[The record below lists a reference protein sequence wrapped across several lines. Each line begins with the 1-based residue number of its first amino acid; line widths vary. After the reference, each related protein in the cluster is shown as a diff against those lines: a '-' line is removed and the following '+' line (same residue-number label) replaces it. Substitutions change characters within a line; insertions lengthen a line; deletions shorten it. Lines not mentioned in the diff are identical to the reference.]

1 MKSLRGSSPLN
12 SAHAELG
19 AHSSRS
25 ESAVI
30 VEAALWEKLGQSR
43 RNPLDP
49 QWLGEIY
56 SPSLS
61 HELRRAV
68 SEQLGLLAARG
79 WPVIASLIERH
90 GPSPDLVHAAGL
102 CHQEQ
107 ARDWLLTQLR
117 QNEAASR
124 HADPALLDALQ
135 CWGSAL
141 TLSELSPI
149 LQAPSQSIRLTGLQ
163 LLRFKAHQLDAQ
175 ALLTLCA
182 PCLEDWRDPVTIAAI
197 RLLQRRDDPCISDA
211 LAQICRQGSEASA
224 QAALKA
230 LGCIATQHSR
240 ALLQE
245 LADELLPGERR
256 RQAMR
261 QLEQQLGT

>member
-1 MKSLRGSSPLN
+1 VS
-12 SAHAELG
+12 
-19 AHSSRS
+19 
-25 ESAVI
+25 VI
-30 VEAALWEKLGQSR
+30 DEAALWERLSQSR

-49 QWLGEIY
+49 SWLGETY

-61 HELRRAV
+61 AALRAAL
-68 SEQLGLLAARG
+68 SEQLGLMAGRG

-102 CHQEQ
+102 CHQEP

-135 CWGSAL
+135 CWGAAL
-141 TLSELSPI
+141 TLSELTPI
-149 LQAPSQSIRLTGLQ
+149 LQAPSQSMRLTGLR

-175 ALLTLCA
+175 ELLSLCA
-182 PCLEDWRDPVTIAAI
+182 PCLEDWRDPVTVAAI
-197 RLLQRRDDPCISDA
+197 RLLQRRDDPSISEA
-211 LAQICRQGSEASA
+211 LAQIGRQGSEASA

-230 LGCIATQHSR
+230 LGCIATPHSR

-245 LADELLPGERR
+245 LADELLPGERQ

-261 QLEQQLGT
+261 QLEQQLDM

>member
-1 MKSLRGSSPLN
+1 MS
-12 SAHAELG
+12 
-19 AHSSRS
+19 
-25 ESAVI
+25 VI
-30 VEAALWEKLGQSR
+30 DEAALWERLLQSR

-49 QWLGEIY
+49 SWLGETY

-61 HELRRAV
+61 AALRAAI
-68 SEQLGLLAARG
+68 SEQLGLMAGRG
-79 WPVIASLIERH
+79 WPVIAILIERH

-102 CHQEQ
+102 CHQEP

-124 HADPALLDALQ
+124 QPANSDPANSRADPALLDALQ
-135 CWGSAL
+135 CWGAAL

-149 LQAPSQSIRLTGLQ
+149 LQAPSQSMRLTGLR

-175 ALLTLCA
+175 ALLSLCA
-182 PCLEDWRDPVTIAAI
+182 PCLEDWRDPVSVAAI
-197 RLLQRRDDPCISDA
+197 RLLQRRDDPSISEA
-211 LAQICRQGSEASA
+211 LAQIGRQGSEASA

-230 LGCIATQHSR
+230 LGCIATPHSR
-240 ALLQE
+240 ASLQALAEE
-245 LADELLPGERR
+245 LPPGERQ

-261 QLEQQLGT
+261 QLEQQLEM

>member
-1 MKSLRGSSPLN
+1 VS
-12 SAHAELG
+12 
-19 AHSSRS
+19 
-25 ESAVI
+25 VI
-30 VEAALWEKLGQSR
+30 DEAALWERLSQSR

-49 QWLGEIY
+49 SWLGETY

-61 HELRRAV
+61 AALRAAL
-68 SEQLGLLAARG
+68 SEQLGLMAGRG

-102 CHQEQ
+102 CHQEP

-117 QNEAASR
+117 QNEAASH

-135 CWGSAL
+135 CWGAAL

-149 LQAPSQSIRLTGLQ
+149 LQAPSQSMRLTGLR
-163 LLRFKAHQLDAQ
+163 LLRFKAHQLDAPT
-175 ALLTLCA
+175 LLSLCA
-182 PCLEDWRDPVTIAAI
+182 PCLEDWRDPVTVAAI
-197 RLLQRRDDPCISDA
+197 RLLQRRDDPSISEA
-211 LAQICRQGSEASA
+211 LAQIGRQGSEASA

-230 LGCIATQHSR
+230 LGCIATPHSR

-245 LADELLPGERR
+245 LADELLPGERQH
-256 RQAMR
+256 QAMR
-261 QLEQQLGT
+261 QLEQQLDM

>member
-1 MKSLRGSSPLN
+1 MS
-12 SAHAELG
+12 
-19 AHSSRS
+19 
-25 ESAVI
+25 VI
-30 VEAALWEKLGQSR
+30 DEAALWERLSQSR

-49 QWLGEIY
+49 SWLGETY

-61 HELRRAV
+61 AALRAAL
-68 SEQLGLLAARG
+68 SEQLGLMAGRG
-79 WPVIASLIERH
+79 WPVIATLIERH

-102 CHQEQ
+102 CHQEP

-135 CWGSAL
+135 CWGAAL
-141 TLSELSPI
+141 TLSELTPI
-149 LQAPSQSIRLTGLQ
+149 LQAPSQSMRLTGLR
-163 LLRFKAHQLDAQ
+163 LLRFKAHQLDAPT
-175 ALLTLCA
+175 LLSLCA
-182 PCLEDWRDPVTIAAI
+182 PCLEDWRDPVTVAAI
-197 RLLQRRDDPCISDA
+197 RLLQRRDDPSISEA
-211 LAQICRQGSEASA
+211 LAQIGRQGSEASA

-230 LGCIATQHSR
+230 LGCIATPHSR

-245 LADELLPGERR
+245 LADELLPGERQ

-261 QLEQQLGT
+261 QLEQQLDM

>member
-1 MKSLRGSSPLN
+1 MS
-12 SAHAELG
+12 
-19 AHSSRS
+19 
-25 ESAVI
+25 VI
-30 VEAALWEKLGQSR
+30 DEAALWERLSQSR

-49 QWLGEIY
+49 SWLGETY

-61 HELRRAV
+61 AALRAAL
-68 SEQLGLLAARG
+68 SEQLGLMAGRG

-102 CHQEQ
+102 CHQEP

-135 CWGSAL
+135 CWGAAL
-141 TLSELSPI
+141 TLSELTPI
-149 LQAPSQSIRLTGLQ
+149 LQAPSQSMRLTGLR
-163 LLRFKAHQLDAQ
+163 LLRFKAHQLDAPT
-175 ALLTLCA
+175 LLSLCA
-182 PCLEDWRDPVTIAAI
+182 PCLEDWRDPVTVAAI
-197 RLLQRRDDPCISDA
+197 RLLQRRDDPSISEA
-211 LAQICRQGSEASA
+211 LAQIGRQGSEASA

-230 LGCIATQHSR
+230 LGCIATPHSR
-240 ALLQE
+240 ALLQA
-245 LADELLPGERR
+245 LADELPPGERQ

-261 QLEQQLGT
+261 QLEQQLEM

>member
-1 MKSLRGSSPLN
+1 VS
-12 SAHAELG
+12 
-19 AHSSRS
+19 
-25 ESAVI
+25 VI
-30 VEAALWEKLGQSR
+30 DEATLWERLSQSR

-49 QWLGEIY
+49 SWLGEVY

-61 HELRRAV
+61 AALRSAI
-68 SEQLGLLAARG
+68 SEQLGLMAGRG

-102 CHQEQ
+102 CHQEP
-107 ARDWLLTQLR
+107 ARDWLLSQLR

-135 CWGSAL
+135 CWGAAL
-141 TLSELSPI
+141 TLSELTPI
-149 LQAPSQSIRLTGLQ
+149 LQAPSQSMRLTGLR

-175 ALLTLCA
+175 ALLSLCA
-182 PCLEDWRDPVTIAAI
+182 PCLEDWRDPVTVAAI
-197 RLLQRRDDPCISDA
+197 RLLQRRDDPSISEA
-211 LAQICRQGSEASA
+211 LAQIGRQGSEASA

-230 LGCIATQHSR
+230 LGCIATPHSR

-245 LADELLPGERR
+245 LADELLPGERQ

-261 QLEQQLGT
+261 QLEQQLDM

>member
-1 MKSLRGSSPLN
+1 MS
-12 SAHAELG
+12 
-19 AHSSRS
+19 
-25 ESAVI
+25 VI
-30 VEAALWEKLGQSR
+30 DEAALWERLSQSR

-49 QWLGEIY
+49 SWLGETY

-61 HELRRAV
+61 AALRAAL
-68 SEQLGLLAARG
+68 SEQLGLMAGRG
-79 WPVIASLIERH
+79 WPVIATLIERH

-102 CHQEQ
+102 CHQEP

-117 QNEAASR
+117 QNEAASH

-135 CWGSAL
+135 CWGAAL

-149 LQAPSQSIRLTGLQ
+149 LQAPSQSMRLTGLR

-175 ALLTLCA
+175 TLLNLCA

-197 RLLQRRDDPCISDA
+197 RLLQRRDDPSISEA
-211 LAQICRQGSEASA
+211 LAQIGRQGSEASA

-230 LGCIATQHSR
+230 LGCIATPHSR
-240 ALLQE
+240 ALLQA
-245 LADELLPGERR
+245 LADELPPGERQ

-261 QLEQQLGT
+261 QLEQQLEM

>member
-1 MKSLRGSSPLN
+1 MS
-12 SAHAELG
+12 
-19 AHSSRS
+19 
-25 ESAVI
+25 VI
-30 VEAALWEKLGQSR
+30 DSVIDEAALWERLSQSR
-43 RNPLDP
+43 LNPLDP
-49 QWLGEIY
+49 HWLGEMY

-61 HELRRAV
+61 AALRAAL
-68 SEQLGLLAARG
+68 SEQLGLMAGRG

-102 CHQEQ
+102 CHQEP
-107 ARDWLLTQLR
+107 ARDWLLGQLR
-117 QNEAASR
+117 QNKVANSQAASR

-135 CWGSAL
+135 CWGAAL
-141 TLSELSPI
+141 TVNELTPI
-149 LQAPSQSIRLTGLQ
+149 LQAPSQTMRLTGLR

-175 ALLTLCA
+175 ALLSLCA

-197 RLLQRRDDPCISDA
+197 RLLQRRDDPSISEA
-211 LAQICRQGSEASA
+211 LAKIGRQGSEASA

-230 LGCIATQHSR
+230 LGCIATPHSR

-245 LADELLPGERR
+245 LADQLLPGERQ

-261 QLEQQLGT
+261 QLEQQLDG

>member
-1 MKSLRGSSPLN
+1 MS
-12 SAHAELG
+12 
-19 AHSSRS
+19 
-25 ESAVI
+25 VI
-30 VEAALWEKLGQSR
+30 DEAALWERLSQSR

-49 QWLGEIY
+49 SWLGETY

-61 HELRRAV
+61 AALRAAL
-68 SEQLGLLAARG
+68 SEQLGLMAGRG
-79 WPVIASLIERH
+79 WPVIATLIERH

-102 CHQEQ
+102 CHQEP

-117 QNEAASR
+117 QNEAASH

-135 CWGSAL
+135 CWGAAL

-149 LQAPSQSIRLTGLQ
+149 LQAPSQSMRLTGLR
-163 LLRFKAHQLDAQ
+163 LLRFKAHQLDAPT
-175 ALLTLCA
+175 LLSLCA
-182 PCLEDWRDPVTIAAI
+182 PCLEDWRDPVTVAAI
-197 RLLQRRDDPCISDA
+197 RLLQRRDDPSISEA
-211 LAQICRQGSEASA
+211 LAQIGRQGSEASA

-230 LGCIATQHSR
+230 LGCIATPHSR

-245 LADELLPGERR
+245 LADELLPGERQ

-261 QLEQQLGT
+261 QLEQQLDM

>member
-1 MKSLRGSSPLN
+1 MS
-12 SAHAELG
+12 
-19 AHSSRS
+19 
-25 ESAVI
+25 VI
-30 VEAALWEKLGQSR
+30 DEAALWERLSQSR

-49 QWLGEIY
+49 SWLGETY

-61 HELRRAV
+61 AALRAAL
-68 SEQLGLLAARG
+68 SEQLGLMAGRG

-102 CHQEQ
+102 CHQEP

-135 CWGSAL
+135 CWGAAL
-141 TLSELSPI
+141 TLSELTPI
-149 LQAPSQSIRLTGLQ
+149 LQAPSQSMRLTGLR

-175 ALLTLCA
+175 ELLSLCA
-182 PCLEDWRDPVTIAAI
+182 PCLEDWRDPVTVAAI
-197 RLLQRRDDPCISDA
+197 RLLQRRDDPSISEA
-211 LAQICRQGSEASA
+211 LAQIGRQGSEASA

-230 LGCIATQHSR
+230 LGCIATPHSR

-245 LADELLPGERR
+245 LADELLPGERQ

-261 QLEQQLGT
+261 QLEQQLDM

>member
-1 MKSLRGSSPLN
+1 MS
-12 SAHAELG
+12 
-19 AHSSRS
+19 
-25 ESAVI
+25 VI
-30 VEAALWEKLGQSR
+30 DEAALWERLSQSR

-49 QWLGEIY
+49 SWLGETY

-61 HELRRAV
+61 AALRAAL
-68 SEQLGLLAARG
+68 SEQLGLMAGRG

-102 CHQEQ
+102 CHQEP

-135 CWGSAL
+135 CWGAAL
-141 TLSELSPI
+141 TLSELTPI
-149 LQAPSQSIRLTGLQ
+149 LQAPSQSMRLTGLR
-163 LLRFKAHQLDAQ
+163 LLRFKAHQLDAPT
-175 ALLTLCA
+175 LLSLCA
-182 PCLEDWRDPVTIAAI
+182 PCLEDWRDPVTVAAI
-197 RLLQRRDDPCISDA
+197 RLLQRRDDPSISEA
-211 LAQICRQGSEASA
+211 LAQIGRQGSEASA

-230 LGCIATQHSR
+230 LGCIATPHSR
-240 ALLQE
+240 ALLQA
-245 LADELLPGERR
+245 LADERLPGERQ

-261 QLEQQLGT
+261 QLEQQLDM